1 MPKASPTSQLDLGSK
16 DTGSWSSKETVGGS
30 WDLPAAWKQASVPV
44 FGYFFHSTS
53 VHERQFNMAVEIMSN
68 LYRLSRNMDVFV
80 HLHGSLG
87 LNFHPVYILVH
98 ELWESRD
105 QDTRRPGNS
114 AVLMVSS
121 LG

>member
-1 MPKASPTSQLDLGSK
+1 MPKATPTSQLDLGLI
-16 DTGSWSSKETVGGS
+16 DMGSCPSKETVCGF
-30 WDLPAAWKQASVPV
+30 WDLLAAWKQASVPV
-44 FGYFFHSTS
+44 FGYFFYSTS
-53 VHERQFNMAVEIMSN
+53 VHERQFNMATEIMNN
-68 LYRLSRNMDVFV
+68 LYSLSHNIDVFV

-105 QDTRRPGNS
+105 QYTRRPGSS
-114 AVLMVSS
+114 AVLTASS